1 MGMDGW
7 GTRLEY
13 VMFLLVQTQTSGELF
28 SDLVVVVG
36 RGGAG
41 RMAVLS
47 RIQLNFLN
55 YSGITEAVH
64 LALQLTRSWVLIRN

>member
-13 VMFLLVQTQTSGELF
+13 IMFLLVQTQTSGELF

-36 RGGAG
+36 QGSKEDGSPIKNTTQ
-41 RMAVLS
+41 LS
-47 RIQLNFLN
+47 EIFWD
-55 YSGITEAVH
+55 Y
-64 LALQLTRSWVLIRN
+64 

>member
-13 VMFLLVQTQTSGELF
+13 VMFLLVQTQTSDELF

-36 RGGAG
+36 RGSREDGSPIKNTTQ
-41 RMAVLS
+41 LS
-47 RIQLNFLN
+47 ELFWD
-55 YSGITEAVH
+55 Y
-64 LALQLTRSWVLIRN
+64 

>member
-13 VMFLLVQTQTSGELF
+13 VMFLLVQTQTSGEFF

-36 RGGAG
+36 RGSREDGG
-41 RMAVLS
+41 PIKNTTELS
-47 RIQLNFLN
+47 EIFWD
-55 YSGITEAVH
+55 Y
-64 LALQLTRSWVLIRN
+64 

>member
-36 RGGAG
+36 RGSREDGSPIKNTTQ
-41 RMAVLS
+41 LS
-47 RIQLNFLN
+47 ELFWD
-55 YSGITEAVH
+55 Y
-64 LALQLTRSWVLIRN
+64 

>member
-1 MGMDGW
+1 MDGW

-13 VMFLLVQTQTSGELF
+13 VMFLLVQTPTSAELF

-36 RGGAG
+36 GGGAG

-47 RIQLNFLN
+47 RLQLNVLK
-55 YSGITEAVH
+55 YPGIAEAVH
-64 LALQLTRSWVLIRN
+64 VALQLTRPWVSVRN